1 MNHWV
6 EELEAATR
14 TWRELG
20 WPPPKAA
27 LVSGS
32 GLAVDLDLPSGGRVP
47 LQRFLPWKVH
57 AIAGHPLEVELLL
70 PEGTAP
76 VAYFRGRLHT
86 YQGYTAAQ
94 AVFPVRLAALLGARQ
109 LLLTN
114 AAGAV
119 AERLRPGQLALL
131 VDQINLTGLNP
142 LTGTP
147 PEAWGPRFPD
157 MVDAYDPALR
167 RLLADHARALGIE
180 LEEAVY
186 LGLAGPAYETPAE
199 VRMTRALGADLVGMS
214 TVLEVI
220 AARQMGVRCGCI
232 SLAANPGAGMVAQS
246 LTHAEVLDA
255 GAAAAASL
263 KRLFERVLVDPA
275 LTV

>member
-6 EELEAATR
+6 EELAAAAAT
-14 TWRELG
+14 WSELG
-20 WPPPKAA
+20 WPSPRAA

-32 GLAVDLDLPSGGRVP
+32 GLAVDLDLPSRGRVP

-57 AIAGHPLEVELLL
+57 AIAGHPLEVELLS
-70 PEGTAP
+70 PEGPAP
-76 VAYFRGRLHT
+76 VAYFRGRLHS

-94 AVFPVRLAALLGARQ
+94 AVFPVRLAALLGARV

-119 AERLRPGQLALL
+119 AERLRPGQLALIT
-131 VDQINLTGLNP
+131 DQINLTGLSP

-147 PEAWGPRFPD
+147 PESWGPRFPD
-157 MVDAYDPALR
+157 MVDAYDR
-167 RLLADHARALGIE
+167 RLRALIAAHARAIALE
-180 LEEAVY
+180 LAEGVY
-186 LGLAGPAYETPAE
+186 GGLSGPAYETPAE
-199 VRMTRALGADLVGMS
+199 VRMMRILGADLVGMS

-220 AARQMGVRCGCI
+220 AARQMGVRCACI
-232 SLAANPGAGMVAQS
+232 SLAANHGAGMVAEP
-246 LTHAEVLDA
+246 LTHAEVLEA

>member
-1 MNHWV
+1 VNHWV
-6 EELEAATR
+6 EELAASAAA
-14 TWRELG
+14 WRELG
-20 WPPPKAA
+20 WPAPGVA

-47 LQRFLPWKVH
+47 LQRFIPWPVH
-57 AIAGHPLEVELLL
+57 AVAGHPLEVELLR
-70 PEGTAP
+70 PPGAPP

-94 AVFPVRLAALLGARQ
+94 AVFPVRLVALLGARV

-119 AERLRPGQLALL
+119 AERLRPGQLALVTDHL
-131 VDQINLTGLNP
+131 NLTGLNP

-147 PEAWGPRFPD
+147 PETWGPRFPD
-157 MVDAYDPALR
+157 MIDAYDPRLR
-167 RLLADHARALGIE
+167 QLLAAHAAAIGLE
-180 LEEAVY
+180 LAEGVY
-186 LGLAGPAYETPAE
+186 GGLAGPAYETPAE
-199 VRMTRALGADLVGMS
+199 VRMMRTLGADLVGMS

-220 AARQMGVRCGCI
+220 AARHFGVRCACI
-232 SLAANPGAGMVAQS
+232 SLAANPGAGMVAE
-246 LTHAEVLDA
+246 LLDHEEVLAA
-255 GAAAAASL
+255 GRAAAKHL
-263 KRLFERVLVDPA
+263 GRLFERVLVDPA